1 MAAAMA
7 ITAAAPVYAKNGAV
21 TSDAVTDREQKN
33 SDTSEKLA
41 TQGMVLLQNKDY
53 QILLYYHHR
62 SCRRLLHDIFSIQYL
77 LTYFQLHLM
86 AHHKYLQIL

>member
-41 TQGMVLLQNKDY
+41 TQGMVLLQNKDNVLPLAKGSTVAVLGTGAR
-53 QILLYYHHR
+53 QTVKGGTGSGDVNQR
-62 SCRRLLHDIFSIQYL
+62 SVVNALR
-77 LTYFQLHLM
+77 
-86 AHHKYLQIL
+86 